1 MPLEIT
7 FTISD
12 ADLERFQ
19 AIVSRAEDTVADER
33 AAEQVEAAARDLIA
47 KATQD
52 DLPEFIGSRIAKL
65 GVLLDMINDDEWQ
78 LADEERQHVVSAL
91 AYLCDPED
99 LIPDHIPGLGFLDD
113 AIYTEIVLQELGNE
127 VHHYE
132 EFCIFRDREEKRLA
146 ARGEDTTVG
155 REAWLAEKRSTL
167 HRSMRQRRSEG
178 RRILKWRLSHL

>member
-12 ADLERFQ
+12 PDLERFQ
-19 AIVSRAEDTVADER
+19 AIIDRAADTVADEHQ
-33 AAEQVEAAARDLIA
+33 AEQIEAAARELIA
-47 KATQD
+47 KAAQD

-65 GVLLDMINDDEWQ
+65 SVLIDMIKDQEWQ
-78 LADEERQHVVSAL
+78 LSEEERQQVLSAL

-99 LIPDHIPGLGFLDD
+99 LIPDHVPGLGFLDD

-127 VHHYE
+127 VTHYE
-132 EFCIFRDREEKRLA
+132 EFCVFRTSEEKRLA
-146 ARGEDTTVG
+146 ARGEDTQVG
-155 REAWLAEKRSTL
+155 REDWLAEKRASL
-167 HRSMRQRRSEG
+167 HRSMRQRRAAG